1 MAMSESA
8 PRLAQLTLSELT
20 TLRKRRSR
28 MSVSQLLWGRL
39 ENDAAQLV
47 MSANRPDLTGEDQF
61 VLEQC
66 RQKLELARDCLD
78 RALKRP
84 FAFWELIHDVDALLL
99 LVLPEQMLAT
109 RALEVMQLFDQK
121 VSNPRLRE
129 LWLGTDPQ
137 PGPLREVVELLRRDL
152 TPTDAMAL
160 AQPLTAEQLSRS
172 RHVLRGALSIV
183 NEHFD
188 KGFWQLSLNV
198 SIQIL
203 SAVLLLGLLV
213 ATILLFEYRWFHLEI
228 LEARDIC
235 PYIVSGMAGAILSNM
250 LSRERFLVATGATA
264 RYFVYYLFVKPLI
277 GGFAA
282 LLLIFLERAGLLIS
296 VVVSQKGSVQTAESI
311 VLIVVASQPAAFFA
325 RTALSLASGFSA
337 DRMLSTM
344 MDTVLGK
351 LLKESEKGVL
361 SPGGVPGEKPA
372 APPANAREE
381 ARS

>member
-20 TLRKRRSR
+20 GLRKRRSR
-28 MSVSQLLWGRL
+28 MSATQVLWGRL
-39 ENDAAQLV
+39 ENDASLLV
-47 MSANRPDLTGEDQF
+47 VSANRSDLTSEDQF

-66 RQKLELARDCLD
+66 RQKLELARDCID
-78 RALKRP
+78 RVLKRP
-84 FAFWELIHDVDALLL
+84 FSFWELIHDVDSLLL
-99 LVLPEQMLAT
+99 LVLPEPLLAT

-129 LWLGTDPQ
+129 LWLGTDQQ
-137 PGPLREVVELLRRDL
+137 PGPLRDVVELLRRDL
-152 TPTDAMAL
+152 TPTDTISL
-160 AQPLTAEQLSRS
+160 TQRLTAEQLSRC
-172 RHVLRGALSIV
+172 RHVLRGALGIV

-213 ATILLFEYRWFHLEI
+213 ATILLFEYRWFHLDI
-228 LEARDIC
+228 IQARDIC

-250 LSRERFLVATGATA
+250 LSRDRFLVATGATA

-296 VVVSQKGSVQTAESI
+296 VVVSHNGNVQSAESI

-325 RTALSLASGFSA
+325 RAALSLASGFSA

-361 SPGGVPGEKPA
+361 SPSGPGENPSP
-372 APPANAREE
+372 PPANAREE
-381 ARS
+381 ARA